1 MGSVL
6 ELPNGRYKARYRDNQ
21 GRSRSQTFR
30 LKKDARDFLKTVGA
44 DVLRGTY
51 VDPRLGRITF
61 ETWGREWFATT
72 VHLRPGSRARY
83 GEILDCALI
92 PAFGGMR
99 LAQIGPLE
107 IGKWLAAMS
116 AALPTSAVRRNYV
129 QMRMVMKAAVEA
141 DLIVKTPC
149 IPKLPPPTQAE
160 MRFLS
165 VAEVE
170 ELAAAIHPHFRALV
184 YLFAYG
190 GLRWGEAAGLKRK
203 FVDTMRRT
211 LRVEEQLT
219 EVNNLLLLGQPLKTK
234 AARRTVAIPRFL
246 AGIVDEHLE
255 RLETLREQQGLGTVG
270 PDDVVFV
277 NTRAG
282 LLHRGSF
289 RTNHWLPALRK
300 VGLEGVRVH
309 DLRHT
314 AVAFAINLT
323 DAHPKAVQMRFG
335 HSSIQQT
342 YDRYGHLFP
351 QMDVSIADGLDAA
364 RQSASAAPAD
374 RATVTAIA
382 HARAGGAEASI

>member
-1 MGSVL
+1 MGSVV
-6 ELPNGRYKARYRDNQ
+6 ELPNGRYRARYRDNH

-44 DVLRGTY
+44 DVLRGAY
-51 VDPRLGRITF
+51 VDPRLGRVTF
-61 ETWGREWFATT
+61 ETWANEWFATT
-72 VHLRPGSRARY
+72 VNLRPGSRARY
-83 GEILDCALI
+83 GEILDCVLI
-92 PAFGGMR
+92 PAFGRMQLG
-99 LAQIGPLE
+99 QIGPLE
-107 IGKWLAAMS
+107 IRKWLAEMTDV
-116 AALPTSAVRRNYV
+116 LPTSAVRRNYV

-141 DLIVKTPC
+141 DLVVKTPC
-149 IPKLPPPTQAE
+149 LPKLPPATQAE
-160 MRFLS
+160 MRFLN

-170 ELAAAIHPHFRALV
+170 ELAGAINPHFRALV

-211 LRVEEQLT
+211 VRVEEQLT

-246 AGIVDEHLE
+246 AEIVDEHLG
-255 RLETLREQQGLGTVG
+255 RLEALREHRGLGPVG
-270 PDDVVFV
+270 PDDVMFV
-277 NTRAG
+277 NTRGG
-282 LLHRGSF
+282 LLRRGGF
-289 RTNHWLPALRK
+289 RTNYWLPALTK
-300 VGLEGVRVH
+300 AGLEGVRVH

-323 DAHPKAVQMRFG
+323 DAHPKAVQVRFG

-351 QMDVSIADGLDAA
+351 QMDVSIADGLDDA
-364 RQSASAAPAD
+364 RQSACTAPPD
-374 RATVTAIA
+374 RATVTAFN
-382 HARAGGAEASI
+382 RASGAEASP